1 MSIDRYIDISNI
13 EAFLLAKT
21 GLLFTLTLLSDGRL
35 KFAVVTVA
43 TTVTLLGFG
52 WEKLGFDRKVNDLGI
67 P

>member
-1 MSIDRYIDISNI
+1 VFIDRYIDISNI

-21 GLLFTLTLLSDGRL
+21 GVAFTFTLLSDGRL

-43 TTVTLLGFG
+43 ATVTLLGFG
-52 WEKLGFDRKVNDLGI
+52 WEKLGFNRQVNDLGI